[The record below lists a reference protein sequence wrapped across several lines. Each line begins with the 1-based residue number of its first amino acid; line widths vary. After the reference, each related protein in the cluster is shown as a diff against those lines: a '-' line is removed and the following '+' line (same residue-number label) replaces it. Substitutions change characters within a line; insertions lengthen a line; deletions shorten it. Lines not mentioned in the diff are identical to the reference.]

1 MIATSS
7 LNGPSESLRPGASPR
22 LLSLDVLRGLT
33 VAGMILVTD
42 PGTYG
47 AIFPPLRHSEWNGPT
62 LTDMIFPCFL
72 VMVGVA
78 MMLSF
83 ASRLARGASRGNLA
97 LHVLRRSLVLI
108 LLGLAVNAFPDY
120 DRAHL
125 AKLRFPGILQHI
137 GVCYGMA
144 ALLYLAVARPAI
156 SNRMRRA
163 AILAAIVLS
172 LGGYWALLK
181 LYPTPEFGPGR
192 LDSLGSLPAVV
203 DRAVFTVPHLW
214 AYGTT
219 PGYGVTYDPDGLLLT
234 LLPSFA
240 TVLFGVLAGEVLR
253 DGAARRSQCAWL
265 AVAGTLL
272 WLAGLGLGHWLV
284 LNKKIWTSSF
294 ALLSSGLSLL
304 VFAALFYLIDI
315 RGWRR
320 GWTLALIFGTNAI
333 LAFAL
338 SQVITDLGI
347 RVHVFYHGKLT
358 GLHTAIYQQFFAL
371 PSAPRLGSL
380 LYAIAV
386 VLLNAALIYPLYRKR
401 IFLRI

>member
-1 MIATSS
+1 MSVMYV
-7 LNGPSESLRPGASPR
+7 PSAVPDRSVPRVLPER

-42 PGTYG
+42 PGTYS
-47 AIFPPLRHSEWNGPT
+47 AIFPPFRHAEWNGPT

-78 MMLSF
+78 MTLSF
-83 ASRLARGASRGNLA
+83 AARLQRGATHTTLA
-97 LHVLRRSLVLI
+97 FHALRRAAVLVV
-108 LLGLAVNAFPDY
+108 LGLVVNALPDF
-120 DRAHL
+120 DLAHL
-125 AKLRFPGILQHI
+125 RLPGILQHI

-156 SNRMRRA
+156 SNRSRRA
-163 AILAAIVLS
+163 VFVAAMVLS

-181 LYPTPEFGPGR
+181 LYPTPGFGPGR
-192 LDSLGSLPAVV
+192 LDSLGSLPAFV
-203 DRAVFTVPHLW
+203 DRAVFRVPHLW

-219 PGYGVTYDPDGLLLT
+219 PGYGVTFDPDGLLLT

-253 DGAARRSQCAWL
+253 DGDARREQCATL
-265 AVAGTLL
+265 AVAGTAV
-272 WLAGLGLGHWLV
+272 WLAGLGLSHWLV
-284 LNKKIWTSSF
+284 LNKKIWTSTF

-304 VFAALFYLIDI
+304 VFAGLFYLIDI
-315 RGWRR
+315 RGRRR
-320 GWTLALIFGTNAI
+320 GWTLARIFGTNAI

-338 SQVITDLGI
+338 SQIITMLGTRI
-347 RVHVFYHGKLT
+347 HVVFHGKST
-358 GLHTAIYQQFFAL
+358 GLHTAIYQQVFAMAG
-371 PSAPRLGSL
+371 APRLGSL

-386 VLLNAALIYPLYRKR
+386 VLLNAALIYPLYRRK